1 MMSPEELR
9 PEMKRRLQDVT
20 DVLMF
25 QTQQL
30 SSGKH
35 NWSKESIGSVH
46 MANAGYYLKSVV
58 CMRCDT
64 CHPKPTKT

>member
-1 MMSPEELR
+1 MLNTYDTQLPLQPGKAGICMMSPEELR

-30 SSGKH
+30 SS
-35 NWSKESIGSVH
+35 SQTQLVERV
-46 MANAGYYLKSVV
+46 Y
-58 CMRCDT
+58 
-64 CHPKPTKT
+64 